1 MTPRDVNGLVV
12 FSDNRLVL
20 LCVLRESCLSWPV
33 GLSVPAFIGRGCLC
47 RKCPVLDYPA
57 VLKSEDV
64 KEDTL
69 TEYESL
75 LLSENVGS
83 VLIGL
88 TTFR

>member
-1 MTPRDVNGLVV
+1 
-12 FSDNRLVL
+12 
-20 LCVLRESCLSWPV
+20 
-33 GLSVPAFIGRGCLC
+33 
-47 RKCPVLDYPA
+47 VLDYPA